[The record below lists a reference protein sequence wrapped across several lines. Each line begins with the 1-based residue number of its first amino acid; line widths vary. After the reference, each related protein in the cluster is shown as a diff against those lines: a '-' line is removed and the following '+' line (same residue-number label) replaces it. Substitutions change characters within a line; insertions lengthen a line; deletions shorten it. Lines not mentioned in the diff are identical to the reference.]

1 MAIYRQLQTTFWS
14 DSFVTELT
22 PEQKYF
28 YIYLLTNEKTKQCGI
43 YEITLR
49 AIAFDTGY
57 NVETVEKLLL
67 FFQASGKIKWSK
79 ETNEIALKN
88 WSKYNNHKSNLVQ
101 ICIKKELMN
110 VKNTL
115 LIPYLYPLHTISKEE
130 QEQTEEQTEEQTD
143 NKLFGDLG
151 LIEKDVE
158 NQKPNYNTE
167 VDMIYYLYPSEC
179 YVKGTPTGKG
189 SKNKEKIRSLIK
201 QNGYEWLRLRVE
213 SYLVS
218 CKQNKVYLKNFAT
231 FLNNIPEPIEVKP
244 QFKPYVPNF
253 QSYEDLK

>member
-101 ICIKKELMN
+101 ICIKKELMQ

-115 LIPYLYPLHTISKEE
+115 LIPYLYPLHTLSKEEQE
-130 QEQTEEQTEEQTD
+130 QEQTEEQTNNNIISD
-143 NKLFGDLG
+143 
-151 LIEKDVE
+151 IESKKEVDE
-158 NQKPNYNTE
+158 NPKSNYNTE
-167 VDMIYYLYPSEC
+167 VDMIYNLYPTEC

-189 SKNKEKIRSLIK
+189 TKNKEKIRSIIK

-218 CKQNKVYLKNFAT
+218 CKQNKVYLKNFTT

-244 QFKPYVPNF
+244 QHKPYIPNF

>member
-49 AIAFDTGY
+49 AISFDTGY

-101 ICIKKELMN
+101 ICIKKELMQ

-130 QEQTEEQTEEQTD
+130 QEQEQTEEQEET
-143 NKLFGDLG
+143 NNNISSE
-151 LIEKDVE
+151 IEF
-158 NQKPNYNTE
+158 
-167 VDMIYYLYPSEC
+167 IYELYPSTC
-179 YVKGTPTGKG
+179 YTKGSSTGKG
-189 SKNKEKIRSLIK
+189 SKNKEKIRSIIK

-213 SYLVS
+213 SYLAS

-231 FLNNIPEPIEVKP
+231 FLNNIPEPIEIKP

>member
-110 VKNTL
+110 VK
-115 LIPYLYPLHTISKEE
+115 IPY
-130 QEQTEEQTEEQTD
+130 
-143 NKLFGDLG
+143 
-151 LIEKDVE
+151 
-158 NQKPNYNTE
+158 
-167 VDMIYYLYPSEC
+167 
-179 YVKGTPTGKG
+179 
-189 SKNKEKIRSLIK
+189 
-201 QNGYEWLRLRVE
+201 
-213 SYLVS
+213 
-218 CKQNKVYLKNFAT
+218 
-231 FLNNIPEPIEVKP
+231 
-244 QFKPYVPNF
+244 
-253 QSYEDLK
+253 